1 MELFT
6 GISYNIRGLWLGIRT
21 PKLLFWGLIRFTVVI
36 FITFVSSGLILAYHQ
51 DIMAM
56 VWARPE
62 SHWILWAWYLLSWFL
77 TFFLVALAAILS
89 YLISQ
94 ILFSVIIMDLM
105 SRITEAMVTGHV
117 KEPHKIPT
125 LKLFFYLIKQEVPR
139 ATLPILLSLLLF
151 VLGWLVPL
159 GGILVFFSTGMAII
173 FLSWDNTDLT
183 PARRL
188 DPFKARFYRLLK
200 TIPFHLGFGLLFLI
214 PGLNILSLSF
224 APVGATL
231 YFLEKNDDLVD
242 TSNAHAALTSSF
254 L

>member
-6 GISYNIRGLWLGIRT
+6 GISYNVRGVWFGIRT
-21 PKLLFWGLIRFTVVI
+21 PKLLFWGLIRFAVVV
-36 FITFVSSGLILAYHQ
+36 FITFVSSSLILAYHQ
-51 DIMAM
+51 EIMAM
-56 VWARPE
+56 VWAKPE

-77 TFFLVALAAILS
+77 AFFLVALAAILS

-94 ILFSVIIMDLM
+94 ILFSVVIMDHM
-105 SRITEAMVTGHV
+105 SRITEAMVTGCV
-117 KEPHKIPT
+117 KEPQKVPI
-125 LKLFFYLIKQEVPR
+125 LKLFFYLIKQEIPR

-151 VLGWLVPL
+151 FLGWLVPL
-159 GGILVFFSTGMAII
+159 GGILVLFSTCMAVI

-188 DPFKARFYRLLK
+188 APFKTRFYLLLK
-200 TIPFHLGFGLLFLI
+200 TIPFHLGFGLLFLV

-231 YFLEKNDDLVD
+231 YFLEKNDDLD
-242 TSNAHAALTSSF
+242 TDETM
-254 L
+254 

>member
-6 GISYNIRGLWLGIRT
+6 GISYNVRGVWFGIRT
-21 PKLLFWGLIRFTVVI
+21 PKLLFWGLIRFAVVV
-36 FITFVSSGLILAYHQ
+36 FITFVSSSLILAYHQ
-51 DIMAM
+51 EIMAM
-56 VWARPE
+56 VWAKPE

-77 TFFLVALAAILS
+77 AFFLVALAAILS

-94 ILFSVIIMDLM
+94 ILFSVVIMDHM
-105 SRITEAMVTGHV
+105 SRITEAMVTGCV
-117 KEPHKIPT
+117 KEPQNVPI
-125 LKLFFYLIKQEVPR
+125 LKLFFCLIKQEIPR

-151 VLGWLVPL
+151 FLGWLVPL
-159 GGILVFFSTGMAII
+159 GGILVLFSTCMAVI

-188 DPFKARFYRLLK
+188 APFKTRFYLLLK

-231 YFLEKNDDLVD
+231 YFLEKNDDLD
-242 TSNAHAALTSSF
+242 TDETM
-254 L
+254 

>member
-6 GISYNIRGLWLGIRT
+6 GISYNVRGVWFGIRT
-21 PKLLFWGLIRFTVVI
+21 PKLLFWGLIRFAVVV
-36 FITFVSSGLILAYHQ
+36 FITFVSSSLILAYHQ
-51 DIMAM
+51 EIMAM
-56 VWARPE
+56 VWAKPE

-77 TFFLVALAAILS
+77 AFFLVALAAILS

-94 ILFSVIIMDLM
+94 ILFSVVIMDQM
-105 SRITEAMVTGHV
+105 SRITEAMVTGCV
-117 KEPHKIPT
+117 KEPQNVPI
-125 LKLFFYLIKQEVPR
+125 LKLFFCLIKQEIPR

-151 VLGWLVPL
+151 FLGWLVPL
-159 GGILVFFSTGMAII
+159 GGILVLFSTCMAVI

-188 DPFKARFYRLLK
+188 APFKTRFYLLLK

-231 YFLEKNDDLVD
+231 YFLEKNDGLD
-242 TSNAHAALTSSF
+242 TDETM
-254 L
+254 

>member
-6 GISYNIRGLWLGIRT
+6 GISYNVRGVWFGIRT
-21 PKLLFWGLIRFTVVI
+21 PKLLFWGLIRFAVVV
-36 FITFVSSGLILAYHQ
+36 FITFVSSSLILAYHQ
-51 DIMAM
+51 EIMAM
-56 VWARPE
+56 VWAKPE

-77 TFFLVALAAILS
+77 AFFLVALAAILS

-94 ILFSVIIMDLM
+94 ILFSVVIMDQM
-105 SRITEAMVTGHV
+105 SRITEAMVTGCV
-117 KEPHKIPT
+117 KEPQNVPI
-125 LKLFFYLIKQEVPR
+125 LKLFFCLIKQEIPR

-151 VLGWLVPL
+151 FLGWLVPL
-159 GGILVFFSTGMAII
+159 GGILVLFSTCMAVI

-188 DPFKARFYRLLK
+188 APFKTRFYLLLK
-200 TIPFHLGFGLLFLI
+200 TIPFHLGFGLLFLV

-231 YFLEKNDDLVD
+231 YFLEKNDDLD
-242 TSNAHAALTSSF
+242 TDETM
-254 L
+254 

>member
-6 GISYNIRGLWLGIRT
+6 GISYNVRGVWFGIRT
-21 PKLLFWGLIRFTVVI
+21 PKLLFWGLIRFAVVV
-36 FITFVSSGLILAYHQ
+36 FITFVSSSLILAYHQ
-51 DIMAM
+51 EIMAM
-56 VWARPE
+56 VWAKPE

-77 TFFLVALAAILS
+77 AFFLVALAAILS

-94 ILFSVIIMDLM
+94 ILFSVVIMDQM
-105 SRITEAMVTGHV
+105 SRITEAMVTGCV
-117 KEPHKIPT
+117 KEPQNVPI
-125 LKLFFYLIKQEVPR
+125 LKLFFCLIKQEIPR

-151 VLGWLVPL
+151 FLGWLVPL
-159 GGILVFFSTGMAII
+159 GGILVLFSTCMAVI

-188 DPFKARFYRLLK
+188 APFKTRFYLLLK

-231 YFLEKNDDLVD
+231 YFLEKNDDLD
-242 TSNAHAALTSSF
+242 TDETM
-254 L
+254 